1 MKVLRNFAIGV
12 ALTSALATFALDLPK
27 RTVNGKEYYFYEVPA
42 KETIYSITR
51 KFGVT
56 RDEIVRYNPQVIDGL
71 RAGDVLYFPI
81 VQEPD
86 SVAVVGDGVP
96 EEVIADEVVEVAADD
111 SVAALDDSVAVASDS
126 GVVEV
131 ENPVAEAVV
140 EEVDSL
146 GAEQLNVAVLLP
158 FMLESEN
165 MTRQVEN
172 YTNFYRGMLMAIDSM
187 ASPSLKINLMAYDTE
202 GSPERVEQLMSA
214 PELRGADFII
224 APPDSLGIERIAD
237 VTDSLSA
244 CVINLFAVKNDAH
257 TRHESVFQANVP
269 HDDMYR
275 AAIKAFCERFC
286 GRKVIILNATDIPA
300 EKAEFV
306 DELSAEL
313 VRKGLPYET
322 VNYAGKLSDEDL
334 SALQED
340 RDYVFIPTGHSREA
354 LMKIL
359 PTLNDFKEAHT
370 TIDVTLFGYPEW
382 VLLRGDIKDRL
393 HRLNTTVY
401 SRFSTDIQGAD
412 FDRISGAYAR
422 WFGSQMPQSIPNTTL
437 LGFDTMSWLIF
448 ASQQGIT
455 EPFMG
460 LQNTFRVRELD
471 GAGDVNTALYLIN
484 FQPSG
489 RLNATVL

>member
-12 ALTSALATFALDLPK
+12 ALASALATVALDLPK

-56 RDEIVRYNPQVIDGL
+56 RDEIVRYNPQVVDGL
-71 RAGDVLYFPI
+71 RAGDVLYFPV
-81 VQEPD
+81 VQQPD
-86 SVAVVGDGVP
+86 SVAVVD
-96 EEVIADEVVEVAADD
+96 EEVAEVVAVD
-111 SVAALDDSVAVASDS
+111 SVIAMEDSVAVTSAPDS
-126 GVVEV
+126 IEGGNVHVEDVV
-131 ENPVAEAVV
+131 VAEVV
-140 EEVDSL
+140 AEEVDSNDV
-146 GAEQLNVAVLLP
+146 EQLTVAVMLP

-172 YTNFYRGMLMAIDSM
+172 HTNFYRGMLMAIDSIG
-187 ASPSLKINLMAYDTE
+187 SPSLKINLMAYDTE
-202 GSPERVEQLMSA
+202 GSPARVEQLMSM

-224 APPDSLGIERIAD
+224 APPDSLGIERIAN
-237 VTDSLSA
+237 VADSLNA
-244 CVINLFAVKNDAH
+244 CVVNLFAVKNDAH
-257 TRHESVFQANVP
+257 IRHESVLQSNVP
-269 HDDMYR
+269 HDDMYCV
-275 AAIKAFCERFC
+275 AINAFCERFR

-306 DELSAEL
+306 EELSVEL
-313 VRKGLPYET
+313 VRNGLPYET

-334 SALQED
+334 SALQTG
-340 RDYVFIPTGHSREA
+340 RDYVFIPTCHSREA

-359 PTLNDFKEAHT
+359 PTLNDFKEANPT
-370 TIDVTLFGYPEW
+370 VGMTLFGYPEW

-412 FDRISGAYAR
+412 FDRIKRAYAK

-437 LGFDTMSWLIF
+437 LGFDTMAWLIF
-448 ASQQGIT
+448 ASQQGVT
-455 EPFMG
+455 EPYTG
-460 LQNTFRVRELD
+460 LQNAFRVRELD